1 MKRSTF
7 VFLSTLWLLTFTS
20 LNAEAQRCATGKVD
34 TKVAAFLKMMPSD
47 NRTVEE
53 LKKTTNFEEYR
64 KAGPPVTTY
73 PVKDV
78 QRIKITAD
86 SIPVLVFNPAHSK
99 GLPIIVQYHGGGFIQ
114 PLVQWMEYY
123 YWLDAKTFNAVVFAV
138 DYRVAPED
146 KFPAGFND
154 SYNAFK
160 WISENGSR
168 YGGDTSKV
176 ILKGES
182 AGANFVAAVC
192 LKAKQEGIA
201 QRIKLQVMNSPVL
214 DNTANVDKYPSMQ
227 QNANGYFLSKA
238 DVIFALET
246 YVEKGD
252 YNNPLFAPLLA
263 KDLSYL
269 PPAVIITAEFDPL
282 RDQGF
287 AYAEQLRKAGVR
299 VWHKCFPGQIH
310 VLISDEDRSL
320 ANEEADKLVLTA
332 MKQVVYAKS
341 E

>member
-1 MKRSTF
+1 
-7 VFLSTLWLLTFTS
+7 
-20 LNAEAQRCATGKVD
+20 
-34 TKVAAFLKMMPSD
+34 MMPSD

-53 LKKTTNFEEYR
+53 MKKTTNFEEYR

-73 PVKDV
+73 PAKDV

-138 DYRVAPED
+138 DYRVAPEN

-192 LKAKQEGIA
+192 LKAKQEGMA

-214 DNTANVDKYPSMQ
+214 DNTAMLTNIPLCNKMLM
-227 QNANGYFLSKA
+227 A
-238 DVIFALET
+238 IF
-246 YVEKGD
+246 
-252 YNNPLFAPLLA
+252 F
-263 KDLSYL
+263 
-269 PPAVIITAEFDPL
+269 
-282 RDQGF
+282 Q
-287 AYAEQLRKAGVR
+287 
-299 VWHKCFPGQIH
+299 
-310 VLISDEDRSL
+310 
-320 ANEEADKLVLTA
+320 
-332 MKQVVYAKS
+332 KQT
-341 E
+341 

>member
-1 MKRSTF
+1 
-7 VFLSTLWLLTFTS
+7 
-20 LNAEAQRCATGKVD
+20 
-34 TKVAAFLKMMPSD
+34 
-47 NRTVEE
+47 
-53 LKKTTNFEEYR
+53 
-64 KAGPPVTTY
+64 
-73 PVKDV
+73 
-78 QRIKITAD
+78 
-86 SIPVLVFNPAHSK
+86 
-99 GLPIIVQYHGGGFIQ
+99 
-114 PLVQWMEYY
+114 MEYY

-246 YVEKGD
+246 YVDKDD

-282 RDQGF
+282 RDQGI

-299 VWHKCFPGQIH
+299 VWDKCFPGQIH
-310 VLISDEDRSL
+310 VLISDEDRSP

-341 E
+341 K